1 MLLKEDKRSL
11 HKRYLFWLY
20 KTTKDELDKIDRK
33 FTQLDIDRDI
43 EKILSSKKGIS
54 EQLKEW
60 KDYILAKEA
69 DALKL
74 KFSSDGSADPR
85 YLFLSLK
92 LEATELIT
100 KKMFGRKMLSEF
112 KKLYE
117 DASLKMIAQDTSGRR

>member
-1 MLLKEDKRSL
+1 MNKEDKKSL

-43 EKILSSKKGIS
+43 EKILSSKEGIS

-60 KDYILAKEA
+60 KEYIIAKES

-74 KFSSDGSADPR
+74 KFANEGSVDPR

-92 LEATELIT
+92 LEAIEHIT
-100 KKMFGRKMLSEF
+100 KKMLGRRILLEF

-117 DASLKMIAQDTSGRR
+117 DTSLRAIAQDTSGRR